1 MNEVYK
7 AIFDRLVS
15 QIAENV
21 YDHVPQDLADSDYP
35 FVRIDPIS
43 SVNADVDD
51 KPAFSATV
59 QFVSFSQYRG
69 SKEIEDLADSIFTAM
84 NRFDFPATANYGIS
98 DFSEDFRR
106 IVTQSDGLTR
116 NCVQQYQLL
125 FEPLTPP

>member
-51 KPAFSATV
+51 KPAFAATV
-59 QFVSFSQYRG
+59 QFVSFSRYRG

-84 NRFDFPATANYGIS
+84 NRFEFPATANYGIS

-116 NCVQQYQLL
+116 NAVQQYQLL